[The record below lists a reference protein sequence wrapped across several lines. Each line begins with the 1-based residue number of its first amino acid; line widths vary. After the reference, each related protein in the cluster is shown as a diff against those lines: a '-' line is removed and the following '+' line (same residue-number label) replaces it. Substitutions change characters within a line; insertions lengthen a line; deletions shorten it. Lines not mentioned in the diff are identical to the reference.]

1 MKVPSGQ
8 SVAKAM
14 TAAGAGPEPTWP
26 TWRRYHLHKRTPL
39 WFYVLRE
46 AQVQAGGEHLGP
58 VGGRIVAEVI
68 IGLHRGRQPVLP
80 HPGPRLDAD
89 LRQRWDVRDDR
100 PPDHGG
106 GRRLALV
113 NAYPVCAVSG
123 TVGPVTDAPPTGP
136 TAIAVAPATDPETGL
151 TSAEVAE
158 RTSRGQVNATDQAS
172 SRSLWVIF
180 KTNVFTRFNAILG
193 ALFVLILSTGS
204 LADGLF
210 GVVLVVNSA
219 IGIVQEYLAKRKLD
233 RLALLNSP
241 TTGWC
246 GTAR

>member
-1 MKVPSGQ
+1 MTPESA
-8 SVAKAM
+8 SVDV
-14 TAAGAGPEPTWP
+14 
-26 TWRRYHLHKRTPL
+26 R
-39 WFYVLRE
+39 
-46 AQVQAGGEHLGP
+46 
-58 VGGRIVAEVI
+58 
-68 IGLHRGRQPVLP
+68 
-80 HPGPRLDAD
+80 PGPA
-89 LRQRWDVRDDR
+89 
-100 PPDHGG
+100 
-106 GRRLALV
+106 
-113 NAYPVCAVSG
+113 
-123 TVGPVTDAPPTGP
+123 
-136 TAIAVAPATDPETGL
+136 TGL

-158 RTSRGQVNATDQAS
+158 RVANGETNATSQAS

-241 TTGWC
+241 TT
-246 GTAR
+246 RNSP